1 MFGRLL
7 GELRCTAASPVFG
20 ALLEGALERAV
31 EVMFEDVRRRVFG
44 GGVDGAEGDGGGNA
58 EGGDGEGGRT
68 GRSEEEEGEK
78 PRLANML
85 PELAKWAHSALNTV
99 PNELVDVRVFFPFLH
114 SFFLLLFP
122 FCLFCFVDA
131 NFFITFGALWG

>member
-44 GGVDGAEGDGGGNA
+44 GGADGAEGG
-58 EGGDGEGGRT
+58 GGDGGN
-68 GRSEEEEGEK
+68 GE
-78 PRLANML
+78 
-85 PELAKWAHSALNTV
+85 
-99 PNELVDVRVFFPFLH
+99 
-114 SFFLLLFP
+114 
-122 FCLFCFVDA
+122 
-131 NFFITFGALWG
+131 

>member
-44 GGVDGAEGDGGGNA
+44 SGVDGAEGGGGGNA

-85 PELAKWAHSALNTV
+85 PELAKWAHNALDTV
-99 PNELVDVRVFFPFLH
+99 PNELVDVRFFPLLH
-114 SFFLLLFP
+114 SFFFFLFVY
-122 FCLFCFVDA
+122 FAILMLI
-131 NFFITFGALWG
+131 FF